1 MSQGEDRTQRALT
14 ATRIVLATVN
24 ATPGRP
30 SALAFPSSSPS
41 SMLRVRACMASA
53 VFKVF
58 LQPRVH
64 SCASDEKY
72 KYQRASAQYRHC
84 RDARSSLH
92 LAAVDDGKKSETRGQ
107 EHDRHPRDVL
117 DGTRTPMR
125 VHPPSPTHAS
135 VPFSCAAAPDR
146 RPRSGVNPFR
156 VLTPRHP
163 P

>member
-1 MSQGEDRTQRALT
+1 MSQGEDRTQSALT
-14 ATRIVLATVN
+14 ATRILLATVN

-58 LQPRVH
+58 LQQRVH

-72 KYQRASAQYRHC
+72 QRASAHLSAL

-92 LAAVDDGKKSETRGQ
+92 LGAVDDGKKSETRGQ

-117 DGTRTPMR
+117 DGTRTPAVSM
-125 VHPPSPTHAS
+125 HPPSPTRLFPFP
-135 VPFSCAAAPDR
+135 VPRPDR

-156 VLTPRHP
+156 LLTPRHP